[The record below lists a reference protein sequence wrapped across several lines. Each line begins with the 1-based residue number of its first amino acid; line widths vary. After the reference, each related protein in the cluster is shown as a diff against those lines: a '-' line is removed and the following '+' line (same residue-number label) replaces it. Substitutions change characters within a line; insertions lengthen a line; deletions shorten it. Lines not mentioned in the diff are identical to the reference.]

1 MLIIKIM
8 DIFGLNLPKQ
18 EKNNNQSRTAHLNSW
33 FDSVNEQLKSI
44 EQKREINEVLINNN
58 IKSI

>member
-1 MLIIKIM
+1 M

-18 EKNNNQSRTAHLNSW
+18 EKNNNQSRTESINSW